1 MAVAQLAEEVGVS
14 LGPMQLVEVD
24 PVRLQS
30 LQAGIQ
36 GLGDVTAVY
45 FQLAVA
51 DMSDPVSGAGD
62 LAGYDPVRAA
72 AAGLEIV
79 ADVAFGGRVGFRA
92 GRHRIHFGGVDE
104 VHARSLGP
112 IELGEGL

>member
-36 GLGDVTAVY
+36 GRGDVPAVH
-45 FQLAVA
+45 FQLAGA

-62 LAGYDPVRAA
+62 VAGYAPVRAA
-72 AAGLEIV
+72 AGGREIV
-79 ADVAFGGRVGFRA
+79 ADVAFWGRVGLRA
-92 GRHRIHFGGVDE
+92 GRHRIAFGGVG
-104 VHARSLGP
+104 V
-112 IELGEGL
+112 

>member
-1 MAVAQLAEEVGVS
+1 
-14 LGPMQLVEVD
+14 
-24 PVRLQS
+24 R
-30 LQAGIQ
+30 
-36 GLGDVTAVY
+36 GDVPAVH

-112 IELGEGL
+112 IELGEGLGFIVLFAPGHGAQAERADAQVGTAELTLFHGRSLCR